1 MDFTKM
7 IALDRATFNDLA
19 LWLAQYIKAAFEKY
33 PQARAAVMPHWGQV
47 PASQLAQ
54 STWIVLIRDTPYAG
68 WEYFDPPV
76 QVDVSG
82 HFASLPA
89 RIGLR
94 VEVYEKGLVVAGVCK
109 DNQAL
114 GFFAELMKAMEDAW
128 PRVGDTLD
136 VVGSTTSEH
145 REESHLEAPGS
156 TDKIE
161 PIPTR
166 AERDEDEKSR
176 GLPGSP
182 GLDRA
187 DLIYRL
193 TAALEAEEMRTR
205 DPSMRWKEIA
215 RNIHWR
221 YGIQPGGIK
230 LLEDARKRLAG
241 LQKSD
246 PEHLLDA
253 VAEVRKKKTE
263 IR

>member
-94 VEVYEKGLVVAGVCK
+94 VDVYEKGLVVTGVCK

-128 PRVGDTLD
+128 PRVADSLDTSLSSLSALPED
-136 VVGSTTSEH
+136 SRLKVKDDT
-145 REESHLEAPGS
+145 ES
-156 TDKIE
+156 IE
-161 PIPTR
+161 PV
-166 AERDEDEKSR
+166 AAQAGRDEDTPKI
-176 GLPGSP
+176 GAL
-182 GLDRA
+182 
-187 DLIYRL
+187 RL
-193 TAALEAEEMRTR
+193 TER
-205 DPSMRWKEIA
+205 DPDDPNIERRKQKLHEYLERLLVKHQSQRQAEQYMGISRTNLERW
-215 RNIHWR
+215 
-221 YGIQPGGIK
+221 
-230 LLEDARKRLAG
+230 RKTF
-241 LQKSD
+241 
-246 PEHLLDA
+246 PE
-253 VAEVRKKKTE
+253 VEQEVRAAITKHK
-263 IR
+263 